1 MKSKEELK
9 SVLLE
14 QDVYLPNGEVNAAKV
29 NIIAGTFTPQLVDV
43 IWAASYEI
51 NIMDE
56 LEQYLW
62 NLHDNAQYEIL
73 GGVLRALYI
82 VNGLQISDIVEAI
95 LMCDDKRL
103 NEIYF
108 YEFLMDFDELKS
120 DYQEELTDVE

>member
-1 MKSKEELK
+1 MKSKEEVESILLK
-9 SVLLE
+9 
-14 QDVYLPNGEVNAAKV
+14 QDVYLPNGEVNATKV

-51 NIMDE
+51 NVIDE

-62 NLHDNAQYEIL
+62 SLHENAQYEIL
-73 GGVLRALYI
+73 SGVLRALYI
-82 VNGLQISDIVEAI
+82 VNGLQIPDIVEAI

-103 NEIYF
+103 YEIYF

-120 DYQEELTDVE
+120 DYQEEITDA